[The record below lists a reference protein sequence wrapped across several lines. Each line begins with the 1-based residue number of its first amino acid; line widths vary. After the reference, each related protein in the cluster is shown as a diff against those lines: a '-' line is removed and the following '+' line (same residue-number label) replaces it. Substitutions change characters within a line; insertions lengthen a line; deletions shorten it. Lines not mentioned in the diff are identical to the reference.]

1 MDPDEKRARNNK
13 SEKEDEGVLLLAD
26 GSEENAEVV
35 SFTSEDPYVP
45 PVLSNPIGKKV
56 LDDVVQLLMARD
68 PSHAQ
73 STGGPSSVSASSEA
87 DEEMT
92 EPLAEDQQ
100 PL

>member
-1 MDPDEKRARNNK
+1 M
-13 SEKEDEGVLLLAD
+13 
-26 GSEENAEVV
+26 
-35 SFTSEDPYVP
+35 
-45 PVLSNPIGKKV
+45 LSNPIGREV
-56 LDDVVQLLMARD
+56 LDSVAELLEDLGML
-68 PSHAQ
+68 PAQ